1 MIVKQFKYYDEN
13 NHFPKSLTK
22 ESLMDGSFVKGMEFD
37 EIKIKALPGT
47 IVEIN
52 DIQVVIGDTWIY
64 EIPKREKTVINRIK
78 VIDDFNL
85 IESDPKAYFIL
96 TGILHEN

>member
-1 MIVKQFKYYDEN
+1 
-13 NHFPKSLTK
+13 
-22 ESLMDGSFVKGMEFD
+22 MDGSFVKGMEFD